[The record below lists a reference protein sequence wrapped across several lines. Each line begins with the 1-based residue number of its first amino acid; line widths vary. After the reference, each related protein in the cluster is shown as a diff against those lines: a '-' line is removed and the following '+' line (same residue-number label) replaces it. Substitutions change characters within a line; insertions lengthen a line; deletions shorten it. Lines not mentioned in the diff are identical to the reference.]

1 MKKVNFR
8 LPAYLLVAMTVIGFA
23 LLCAS
28 NSWQMNIV
36 YVGLGFLGLFVLIYS
51 ILVLCNMGDKFLVLI
66 AFMLMT
72 IGVIMLCRLDI
83 VMGAKQILW
92 IGLGGIVFFLTYL
105 VFYAIRFWNRMWL
118 FYALGGI
125 CLFVTTLVFGE
136 TVNGSRNW
144 IDLGPLSFQPSEVTK
159 ILYIMFLACKY
170 SGSWTKPFLKASPR
184 LVTAIVTYTYIL
196 FMVLQ
201 RDWGTILVVFLIY
214 IFMIYVYEEDKR
226 FLLFNI
232 FAAAVVAVFGYLFLY
247 HIQVRVDVWL
257 NPWKD
262 VSNKG
267 YQIAQSLFAIASG
280 GYFGRGLGNG
290 SPSYIPEVHTDFIF
304 SAICEEMGVF
314 GGAAIIILYFL
325 FAYRCFK
332 ITLNTQNLYNK
343 AVGLGL
349 TLMFSIQTFIII
361 GGVIKFIPLTGITMP
376 FVSYGGTSIVVSF
389 ASLGIMQAI
398 SALEARKG
406 GADKD
411 DQ

>member
-1 MKKVNFR
+1 MRKVSYKF
-8 LPAYLLVAMTVIGFA
+8 PAYLLILMNIFGFA
-23 LLCAS
+23 LLSAA
-28 NSWQMNIV
+28 NKWQPNVI
-36 YVGLGFLGLFVLIYS
+36 YVGIGFLGLFLLIYS
-51 ILVLCNMGDKFLVLI
+51 VLVICNMGDKFLVLI

-72 IGVIMLCRLDI
+72 VGVIMICRLDI
-83 VMGAKQILW
+83 VRGARQIVW
-92 IGLGGIVFFLTYL
+92 IGVGGVVFFVTYCI
-105 VFYAIRFWNRMWL
+105 FYNIRFWNRLWWI
-118 FYALGGI
+118 YAVGGI
-125 CLFVTTLVFGE
+125 ALFVLTLVVGK
-136 TVNGSRNW
+136 TVNGSKNW
-144 IDLGPLSFQPSEVTK
+144 IDVGPISFQPAEITK

-170 SGSWTKPFLKASPR
+170 SGSFNKPVLKISPM
-184 LVTAIVTYTYIL
+184 LMTGAVTYLYIL
-196 FMVLQ
+196 FLVFQ

-226 FLLFNI
+226 FLWLNVI
-232 FAAAVVAVFGYLFLY
+232 SATVVAILGYFFLY
-247 HIQVRVDVWL
+247 HIQVRVSVWL
-257 NPWKD
+257 NPWND

-280 GYFGRGLGNG
+280 GYFGRGIGNG
-290 SPSYIPEVHTDFIF
+290 SPDYIPEVHTDFIF

-361 GGVIKFIPLTGITMP
+361 GGVIKFIPLTGITLP
-376 FVSYGGTSIVVSF
+376 FISYGGTSIVVSL

-398 SALEARKG
+398 SALEVRKG
-406 GADKD
+406 GVLQD
-411 DQ
+411 DE

>member
-105 VFYAIRFWNRMWL
+105 IFYVIRFWNRMWL

-144 IDLGPLSFQPSEVTK
+144 IDLGPLSFQPSEATK

-184 LVTAIVTYTYIL
+184 LLTAIVTYTYIL

-226 FLLFNI
+226 FLLFNV

>member
-8 LPAYLLVAMTVIGFA
+8 LPAYLLVAMVLIGFT

-28 NSWQMNIV
+28 NNWQMNVV

-72 IGVIMLCRLDI
+72 VGVIMLCRLDI

-92 IGLGGIVFFLTYL
+92 IGLGGFVFFFTYL
-105 VFYAIRFWNRMWL
+105 IFYVIRFWNRMWL
-118 FYALGGI
+118 LYALVGI
-125 CLFVTTLVFGE
+125 GLFVTTLIFGE

-184 LVTAIVTYTYIL
+184 LVTAIVTYIYIM

-232 FAAAVVAVFGYLFLY
+232 FAAAVVAIFGYLFLY

-304 SAICEEMGVF
+304 SAICEEMGTF

-332 ITLNTQNLYNK
+332 ITINTQNLYNK

-406 GADKD
+406 GAGED
-411 DQ
+411 D